1 MPETYRHSMPSNAQQ
16 ARQDGIARQFETVN
30 AVSHT
35 ISSLAEDYRRLARR
49 LATMKITD
57 V

>member
-1 MPETYRHSMPSNAQQ
+1 MPESHRHSMPNNVQQ

-35 ISSLAEDYRRLARR
+35 ISGLAEEYRRLARH
-49 LATMKITD
+49 LATMKISD
-57 V
+57 I